1 MSDAMRKEE
10 LSDGDV
16 IVAAQMHLLQRFSY
30 SNVIVRAFRCT
41 GIWSSSTATWNN
53 ASSLK
58 DSIAVDY
65 HYADF
70 ADVMDLKTKSWD
82 ITTLMKGWY
91 DGTYVNNGVMLTADS
106 ESGTS
111 DSYSWYYSSDYPD
124 AEAARPVFTIV
135 YRNSKG
141 IEPYWTYT
149 SAAAGRNGDAY
160 INNFNGALTIVN
172 TAASSSG
179 NRLPVTIQNIYNH
192 GQAAWRTNFNMQIKA
207 SPVSV
212 RSKYP
217 YYLLDADGTEHYL
230 YKDGSAYKDED
241 GLGYTMTIDSAK
253 NYIIA
258 DKQDGKLLFNDGGFL
273 TGIED
278 TNGNR
283 QIIAYQYENNM
294 HRITTVQDPS
304 GRIFT
309 YRYNSAGQLASIT
322 DPAGRA
328 TTYTYGDGTHL
339 TKITDP
345 DGGATEITYSGNYPT
360 RISNLADGTKVEFAY
375 DARKRAF
382 AVASCGT
389 NGQIAT
395 KYTLAFKEN
404 YTYST
409 ISASRSA

>member
-1 MSDAMRKEE
+1 M
-10 LSDGDV
+10 SDGDV

-241 GLGYTMTIDSAK
+241 GLGYTMTIVPQKTTSLRTSRTESFCSTTADS
-253 NYIIA
+253 
-258 DKQDGKLLFNDGGFL
+258 
-273 TGIED
+273 
-278 TNGNR
+278 
-283 QIIAYQYENNM
+283 
-294 HRITTVQDPS
+294 
-304 GRIFT
+304 
-309 YRYNSAGQLASIT
+309 
-322 DPAGRA
+322 
-328 TTYTYGDGTHL
+328 
-339 TKITDP
+339 
-345 DGGATEITYSGNYPT
+345 
-360 RISNLADGTKVEFAY
+360 
-375 DARKRAF
+375 
-382 AVASCGT
+382 
-389 NGQIAT
+389 
-395 KYTLAFKEN
+395 
-404 YTYST
+404 
-409 ISASRSA
+409 